1 MAAALALGGCAVLEK
16 PEMDAVRRSGVE
28 PYVVDKMR
36 HADTLGPGEII
47 ALSKAR
53 VGDDIIVRYISRTGV
68 RFVLT
73 KETAARMKR
82 GGVSTRVLRAVAY
95 ESQVYVTD
103 YQTSRAIIAAD
114 YLYPYGY
121 GYGYPYGYP
130 WYHGGGYYYGGGHYH
145 GHGGDWH
152 GHGHGDHG
160 DHGHHGGHGHH
171 H

>member
-1 MAAALALGGCAVLEK
+1 MAALLALGGCAVLEK

-28 PYVVDKMR
+28 PYVVDKML

-53 VGDDIIVRYISRTGV
+53 VGDDIIVRYIARTGI

-82 GGVSTRVLRAVAY
+82 GGVSTRVLRVVAR
-95 ESQVYVTD
+95 ESQIYVAD

-130 WYHGGGYYYGGGHYH
+130 YYYGGGYYYRGHH
-145 GHGGDWH
+145 HGGD
-152 GHGHGDHG
+152 GHDHDHG